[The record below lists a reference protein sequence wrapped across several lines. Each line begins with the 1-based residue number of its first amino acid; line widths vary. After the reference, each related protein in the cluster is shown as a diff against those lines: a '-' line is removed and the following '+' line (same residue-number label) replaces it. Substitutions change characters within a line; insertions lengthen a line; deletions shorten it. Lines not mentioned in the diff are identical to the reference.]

1 MRIDV
6 KRTTTNEKTGVLA
19 VLLILVAAL
28 PEISECS
35 THWKV
40 TELGRIESNED
51 SPFTLLRPYDL
62 ASFLQQIERSARLDE
77 LKKIIIS
84 KDIPT
89 GKDPSN
95 RSISSRCRF
104 MVDFIVFSI
113 VRFGGRV
120 KLSREVL

>member
-6 KRTTTNEKTGVLA
+6 KRTTTNEKTRVLA
-19 VLLILVAAL
+19 VLLILVAF

-77 LKKIIIS
+77 LKKGKKDCACADSNGRARSRKLS
-84 KDIPT
+84 KRACIV
-89 GKDPSN
+89 
-95 RSISSRCRF
+95 F
-104 MVDFIVFSI
+104 VFIVISF
-113 VRFGGRV
+113 VMYV
-120 KLSREVL
+120 C

>member
-6 KRTTTNEKTGVLA
+6 KRTTTNEKTRVLA
-19 VLLILVAAL
+19 VLLILVAF

-89 GKDPSN
+89 DKDPSN
-95 RSISSRCRF
+95 RWFIVDLDLWLISSFFDC
-104 MVDFIVFSI
+104 
-113 VRFGGRV
+113 
-120 KLSREVL
+120 